1 MTAWKSRSK
10 TASFAVASPALI
22 IFLSRA
28 ARSFCWLSWDEPLG
42 VAGEG

>member
-10 TASFAVASPALI
+10 IASLAVASPLLI

-28 ARSFCWLSWDEPLG
+28 ARSFCWWSWESRQ
-42 VAGEG
+42 E